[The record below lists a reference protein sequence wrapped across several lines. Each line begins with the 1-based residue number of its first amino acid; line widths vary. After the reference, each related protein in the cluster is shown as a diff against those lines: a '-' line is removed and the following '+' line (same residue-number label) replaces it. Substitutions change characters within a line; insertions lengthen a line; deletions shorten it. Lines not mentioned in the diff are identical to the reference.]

1 MPKRRRRLSRALD
14 DMPGL
19 FDNVDIDMTEAENR
33 AAVAAPKAPVS
44 PDASNQDI
52 LVNTSVLE
60 RPQKLLF
67 VSFGSGS
74 SGNCAYV
81 GAPGGRGVLI
91 DAGVDSKFVTAAL
104 EANGLDIKKS
114 WVLY

>member
-60 RPQKLLF
+60 RPQ
-67 VSFGSGS
+67 
-74 SGNCAYV
+74 NCCLCPLV
-81 GAPGGRGVLI
+81 
-91 DAGVDSKFVTAAL
+91 AA
-104 EANGLDIKKS
+104 AAVI
-114 WVLY
+114 VHM

>member
-52 LVNTSVLE
+52 LINTSVLE
-60 RPQKLLF
+60 RACLF
-67 VSFGSGS
+67 ISR
-74 SGNCAYV
+74 
-81 GAPGGRGVLI
+81 APAKIVVCVL
-91 DAGVDSKFVTAAL
+91 
-104 EANGLDIKKS
+104 
-114 WVLY
+114 W